1 MTGPLLALA
10 LAAGPELL
18 LPPWPLS
25 PDGELVAVRGAPA
38 LAAEGATVE
47 PVARG
52 VYRVVPAPGAARV
65 ILRAET
71 AEAAAPV
78 EPPPGV
84 VEIEVRTPAP
94 VKGRNLT
101 IEIEL
106 AVLRAGGEPDAE
118 ATPPVV
124 AVSSGQLR
132 DLAPAG
138 PGRFHALYEPASTR
152 HPEVAVL
159 LALVPRCPLC
169 PTPRAVGHAIVPLSA
184 AIDLPGHSEPGTRT
198 TVTVAGRTFGPGV
211 ADARGRF
218 SIPIVVP
225 PGARFASATSVDR
238 SGNRRTAQLD
248 LRLPEVDRLACAA
261 WPRALPADGRSEAS
275 VFCVAS
281 SPAGAPASGAQLAL
295 AASRG
300 EAGPLAPVRGPLQRA
315 RFRAPEGGAGA
326 DALVRASYPEGG
338 AASRDEVRIAL
349 VSGPPAEI
357 VARLAREPVPFDATV
372 AAETAARDA
381 RGDVLG
387 RPAGPPGA
395 KLGFVAA
402 DRFVAAP
409 SGAVQHAPLAFAL
422 DAGADLATLALRR
435 EGRSWVAEA
444 RTADGR
450 PAADVR
456 LRFGSGAEATT
467 DARGEARA
475 KGSEDRET
483 VAGPGGVRAAGWAG
497 IAPPAAPFEI
507 ARTVE
512 VALRLPSP
520 VEVVASV
527 EAGAIRWRV
536 EDPEGRPLAGRRVT
550 LRAADVELGPAE
562 HDGDGGRAPIRRGR
576 GLVAVVDAETGVA
589 AVVEVR

>member
-281 SPAGAPASGAQLAL
+281 SPAGAPASGAQLA
-295 AASRG
+295 R
-300 EAGPLAPVRGPLQRA
+300 
-315 RFRAPEGGAGA
+315 
-326 DALVRASYPEGG
+326 

-387 RPAGPPGA
+387 RPAGPSGA

-512 VALRLPSP
+512 VALRPPSP